1 MGLWQVSEE
10 TISKLEDKSIETLQ
24 SNKQKKER
32 TSEKYGMTLSDQ
44 RTWNMSI
51 RRRGERKRRR
61 KKFEVIVAE
70 NFPNLMTNIN
80 IHIKV
85 Q

>member
-1 MGLWQVSEE
+1 
-10 TISKLEDKSIETLQ
+10 
-24 SNKQKKER
+24 
-32 TSEKYGMTLSDQ
+32 MTLSDQ

>member
-1 MGLWQVSEE
+1 
-10 TISKLEDKSIETLQ
+10 
-24 SNKQKKER
+24 
-32 TSEKYGMTLSDQ
+32 MTLSDQ

-51 RRRGERKRRR
+51 RRRGERKRCR